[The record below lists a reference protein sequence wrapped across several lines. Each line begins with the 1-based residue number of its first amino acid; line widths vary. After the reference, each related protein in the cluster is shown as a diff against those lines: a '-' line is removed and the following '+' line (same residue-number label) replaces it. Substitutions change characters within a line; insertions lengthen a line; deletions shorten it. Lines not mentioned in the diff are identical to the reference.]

1 MYDGLEKE
9 TLDWINRARS
19 APQSFVPVLEAYLSK
34 VENQVYHDPHSTIRF
49 NLHEGENAVREAIDY
64 LKALKPRCELQ
75 AIPELQRAAE
85 LLATDLGKSGETSH
99 QASDGSN
106 VKTRVERFGKWIGAV
121 AENLSVADCTG
132 KSVVTSM
139 IIDDGNTS
147 RSQRK
152 NLFHEE

>member
-1 MYDGLEKE
+1 MYNGLERE
-9 TLDWINRARS
+9 TLEWMNKART
-19 APQSFVPVLEAYLSK
+19 APQSLVPVLEAYLSK
-34 VENQVYHDPHSTIRF
+34 VENKVYHDPHSTIRF
-49 NLHEGENAVREAIDY
+49 NLHEGEAAVREAIDF
-64 LKALKPRCELQ
+64 LKSVKPRCELQ
-75 AIPELQRAAE
+75 AVPELERAAA
-85 LLATDLGKSGETSH
+85 LLAQDLGKSGETSH

-106 VKTRVERFGKWIGAV
+106 VKSRVEKFGKWSGAV

-139 IIDDGNTS
+139 LIDDGNTA